1 VEASVGA
8 SVRRCP
14 AGRGKV
20 VEVARRAGLAVRA
33 PAAPAGRGVWP
44 SDRPPLT
51 NEQLAELTEEA
62 EAELTEDEE
71 E

>member
-1 VEASVGA
+1 
-8 SVRRCP
+8 
-14 AGRGKV
+14 
-20 VEVARRAGLAVRA
+20 
-33 PAAPAGRGVWP
+33 VWP